1 MKSNEKIKINEKALA
16 PSESLFN
23 AIRSAD
29 ENDLRVMLALSLLS
43 HTEEIALSSL
53 REELE
58 LSESEFDASVKYW
71 CGAGLI
77 KKTRVSSSKAE
88 KVESVKKPS
97 SATPTHKDGLLE
109 RKTELPSY
117 TTAELSDLIEKR
129 QITAEFINEAQRV
142 MGKMFNT
149 HEINILVGMVDYIGF
164 DEASVIIILSHMAN
178 LGKRS
183 LRYAEQL
190 AFSLYDDG
198 ITDAE
203 SLQARLCKMEEYS
216 KSEAA
221 VRSMFGMTGR
231 SLTAKEKKFLRSWI
245 ETMGFDVECIRL
257 AYDITVDATHS
268 PAPAYANSI
277 LESWYSSGLT
287 TRDAII
293 AAEEAR
299 KADKGGATKDDKSYD
314 TDEFFAAALRRS
326 FEEFNKQ

>member
-1 MKSNEKIKINEKALA
+1 MKSNEKLKINESALA
-16 PSESLFN
+16 PSDSLFC

-43 HTEEIALSSL
+43 PSDELDLVSL
-53 REELE
+53 RDSLE

-71 CGAGLI
+71 CGAGVI
-77 KKTRVSSSKAE
+77 KKTRGTASKTEKKESEKKTVSVA
-88 KVESVKKPS
+88 
-97 SATPTHKDGLLE
+97 SAHKDGLLE

-117 TTAELSDLIEKR
+117 TTAELSELIEKR
-129 QITAEFINEAQRV
+129 RITAEFINEAQRV
-142 MGKMFNT
+142 IGKMFNT

-178 LGKRS
+178 LGKKS
-183 LRYAEQL
+183 LRYAENL
-190 AFSLYDDG
+190 AFSLYDEG
-198 ITDAE
+198 VTDAE

-231 SLTAKEKKFLRSWI
+231 TLTAKEKKFLHSWI

-287 TRDAII
+287 TREAII
-293 AAEEAR
+293 AAEEAK
-299 KADKGGATKDDKSYD
+299 KANKSGAKNDDKSYD

>member
-1 MKSNEKIKINEKALA
+1 MKSNEKLKLNKNALA
-16 PSESLFN
+16 SSDTLFN
-23 AIRSAD
+23 AIRCAD
-29 ENDLRVMLALSLLS
+29 ENDLRVMLSLSILS
-43 HTEEIALSSL
+43 PAEEIDLVSL
-53 REELE
+53 RDSLE
-58 LSESEFDASVKYW
+58 LSEGEFDASVKYW

-77 KKTRVSSSKAE
+77 KKTRGGSSKGE
-88 KVESVKKPS
+88 KKETAKKIVSVAP
-97 SATPTHKDGLLE
+97 AHKNGLVE

-129 QITAEFINEAQRV
+129 RITAEFINEAQRV

-149 HEINILVGMVDYIGF
+149 HDINILVGMVDYIGF

-178 LGKRS
+178 LGKKS

-190 AFSLYDDG
+190 AFSLYDEG
-198 ITDAE
+198 VTDAE

-216 KSEAA
+216 KSETA

-277 LESWYSSGLT
+277 LESWYASGLT
-287 TRDAII
+287 TREAII
-293 AAEEAR
+293 AAEEAK
-299 KADKGGATKDDKSYD
+299 KAEKDGAKKNDKSYD